1 MSKHHHHPH
10 EGHSAG
16 NPPGTRHGHLRHNW
30 FFYLAGV
37 MILLALLAF
46 IFSGNLALRPTTSSP
61 QPAASS
67 GASK

>member
-10 EGHSAG
+10 EGHGPG
-16 NPPGTRHGHLRHNW
+16 NPPNTHKGHLRHNW
-30 FFYLAGV
+30 FFYVAGV
-37 MILLALLAF
+37 MILFALLAF
-46 IFSGNLALRPTTSSP
+46 IFSGNLALQPTTSSP